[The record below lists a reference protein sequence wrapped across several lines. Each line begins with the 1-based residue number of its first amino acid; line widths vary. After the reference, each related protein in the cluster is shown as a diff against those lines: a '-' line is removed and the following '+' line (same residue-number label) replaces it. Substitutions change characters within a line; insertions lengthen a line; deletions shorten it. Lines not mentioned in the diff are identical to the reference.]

1 MTKFQPYTNRPKTM
15 KNLII
20 YLTLLLPLLTRAQ
33 TDTIKVSYS
42 EEKVPVFEKTT
53 LLDEY
58 EKAFGG
64 NRVVKSA
71 LRVNFEKNLYGNEP
85 EFKPYNSYFE
95 KPLPQIQYEQ
105 KIGLDRSLIL
115 GIQWGRAP
123 FLANL
128 NVDIEGRW
136 YYRMKRRI
144 NAGIQQANITGK
156 YLSLRIESKP
166 FWNSD
171 TRKFRYMNDYESIF
185 KAYSSISLNWGMQFG
200 NFLNYGF
207 ALGLKQGDEIRTRL
221 SRPRDKR
228 INTWFFTSRTPISLG
243 LYFPKKRKVKN
254 NYCEFLQCN
263 YEVKQ
268 LFKLDLTNAF
278 YFDKYLQTVVI
289 DLGYERKLGYSPFS
303 LNTSII
309 GGLTNNHIEPSWEID
324 SAGYSIPGTIKKYYS
339 ATSYELKQQLRY
351 YLGMQKKIVK
361 GVSAG
366 NLNGVYLGLF
376 GSYGGSDSN
385 NWKKS
390 DIYVN
395 FRTEYLRWGA
405 MVGYQVQT
413 NRYSFLDIGA
423 SFHLQNFDYVYNDY
437 SFNER
442 VSQSIEIK
450 LKLGIAR

>member
-1 MTKFQPYTNRPKTM
+1 MR
-15 KNLII
+15 NLITCFFI
-20 YLTLLLPLLTRAQ
+20 LSPLLAVAQ
-33 TDTIKVSYS
+33 NDSVNISYS
-42 EEKVPVFEKTT
+42 EEKVESFEKTT
-53 LLDEY
+53 LIDEY

-71 LRVNFEKNLYGNEP
+71 LRIDFEKNLYGNEP
-85 EFKPYNSYFE
+85 EFAPYNSYFE

-105 KIGLDRSLIL
+105 KIGLDKSLIA

-128 NVDIEGRW
+128 NIDVEGRW
-136 YYRMKRRI
+136 YYKMKSRI

-171 TRKFRYMNDYESIF
+171 TRRYRYMNEYENIF
-185 KAYSSISLNWGMQFG
+185 KAYSSISLNWGIQFG

-207 ALGLKQGDEIRTRL
+207 SLGLKQGDEVLRRYIY
-221 SRPRDKR
+221 PRDKR

-243 LYFPKKRKVKN
+243 LYFPKKKKVKN

-263 YEVKQ
+263 YEVRQ

-278 YFDKYLQTVVI
+278 YFDKYLQTIVI

-309 GGLTNNHIEPSWEID
+309 GGLTNNHIEPSWKVD

-339 ATSYELKQQLRY
+339 ASSYEIKQQLRY

-366 NLNGVYLGLF
+366 NLNGVYIGIF

-385 NWKKS
+385 NWKSS
-390 DIYVN
+390 DIDVN
-395 FRTEYLRWGA
+395 FKTKYFRGGSV
-405 MVGYQVQT
+405 VGYQVQT
-413 NRYSFLDIGA
+413 NRNSFLDISA
-423 SFHLQNFDYVYNDY
+423 SFYFQNFDYVFNDY
-437 SFNER
+437 SSKER
-442 VSQSIEIK
+442 GTRSMELK
-450 LKLGIAR
+450 LKLGIAK